1 MYFKNDEISII
12 NQYLS
17 KNKNEFNKE
26 IGKMIK
32 KEKENKELKNMELA
46 ERSFISPL
54 YLSQI
59 ENGRYNMSLIKF
71 ISICNSLEVY
81 PNELLEPFLVGCKKE
96 EDKFYYLLQK
106 DKNISN
112 NLFEYIKNN
121 FKCDYKLFI
130 R

>member
-12 NQYLS
+12 NQYLAN
-17 KNKNEFNKE
+17 NKNQFNKE
-26 IGKMIK
+26 IGKIIK
-32 KEKENKELKNMELA
+32 KEKENKELKNMVLA

-59 ENGRYNMSLIKF
+59 ENGKYNISLLKF
-71 ISICNSLEVY
+71 ISICNSLEMY